1 MNSILKDKAD
11 LLGIYDADLFTTSQ
25 LQKEVEY
32 VSRTNKARK
41 EYAARQYSRMVDT
54 KCSPTTRGVVD

>member
-1 MNSILKDKAD
+1 MNSILRDKAD

-32 VSRTNKARK
+32 VSRTQKARR
-41 EYAARQYSRMVDT
+41 EYAARQYSRVVDT
-54 KCSPTTRGVVD
+54 KHPPTPSGVVD